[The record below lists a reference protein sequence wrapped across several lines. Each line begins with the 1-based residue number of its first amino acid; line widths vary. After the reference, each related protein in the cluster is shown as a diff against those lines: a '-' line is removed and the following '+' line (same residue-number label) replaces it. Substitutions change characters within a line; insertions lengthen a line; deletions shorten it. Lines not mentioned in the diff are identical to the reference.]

1 MMRTAEIE
9 LAPERSETREEK
21 RAGDWRRPARNA
33 GKLMLGRVVQAVC
46 SLSYLAFATRAL
58 GPEGFGQLILIHS
71 LSLAVAQLARF
82 ESWQSVV
89 RFGTPAL
96 RDEKPDRLRR
106 VVGFGLLLD
115 LAGIVRGVLVYAVL
129 IHLLGAWFGLSPELR
144 FVALLYG
151 VAVVTVLNSSGSATG
166 LLHLQDRFGPLAVV
180 ATLEPVIRLAGAAAI
195 FFLGGGLGGFLL
207 LWLLALSATHVGVI
221 VSAFTI
227 LARRGANWRFR
238 FERAAWTQPEPGMWR
253 YAWGTHWVCALN
265 VAQDY
270 LPTLATGGVIG
281 ATGAGLLKTARLFSD
296 VLVVSTAKLLV
307 PALLP
312 EFARLKETEGRAL
325 AARINWMTFGG
336 FLLVFALL
344 AVFGKDLISLIA
356 GGGFVGA
363 YPAMLWLAASGVVA
377 ASSFSYETFL
387 TAQGAIRR
395 VVWSNSIAIALYFAA
410 LVALLPMAGV
420 EGMGMAAAASAF
432 VRAVLLRWHARR
444 EHSYSPVPA

>member
-1 MMRTAEIE
+1 MARVAEVE
-9 LAPERSETREEK
+9 MKRGDATLPEA
-21 RAGDWRRPARNA
+21 RADWKKPVRNA
-33 GKLMLGRVVQAVC
+33 GKLTLGRAVQAVC
-46 SLSYLAFATRAL
+46 SLSCLAFATRAL

-71 LSLAVAQLARF
+71 LSLAVAQFARF

-89 RFGTPAL
+89 RFGTPAWH
-96 RDEKPDRLRR
+96 DEDSWRFRR

-115 LAGIVRGVLVYAVL
+115 LAGIALGVLVYAAL

-144 FVALLYG
+144 LVALLYG
-151 VAVVTVLNSSGSATG
+151 VTVVAILNGTGSATG

-180 ATLEPVIRLAGAAAI
+180 ATMEPVIRLAGAVVI
-195 FFLGGGLGGFLL
+195 FFLGGGLGSFLL
-207 LWLLALSATHVGVI
+207 LWLLALSVSNGGII

-227 LARRGANWRFR
+227 LARRGAEWRFR
-238 FERAAWTQPEPGMWR
+238 LERTAWTRPEPGMWR
-253 YAWGTHWVCALN
+253 YAWGTHWVGALN

-281 ATGAGLLKTARLFSD
+281 AAGAGLLKTARLFSD

-312 EFARLKETEGRAL
+312 EFARLGEAEGRAL
-325 AARINWMTFGG
+325 AARVNRMTLGG
-336 FLLVFALL
+336 FFLVFALL
-344 AVFGKDLISLIA
+344 AVFGKELISLIA
-356 GGGFVGA
+356 GAAFVSA

-395 VVWSNSIAIALYFAA
+395 VVWSNSVAIVLYFAA
-410 LVALLPMAGV
+410 LAVLLPVAGV
-420 EGMGMAAAASAF
+420 EGVGMAAVAAA
-432 VRAVLLRWHARR
+432 VARAALLRWNALRA
-444 EHSYSPVPA
+444 HSYSPVPA